1 MEIQNDA
8 RFLAC
13 VCKVLNQAPKGP
25 TQNFESPFVFLKS
38 SIKLPGGLFYFKHIW
53 GEGGGGL
60 MVLNRDGLFEMGAYS
75 V

>member
-38 SIKLPGGLFYFKHIW
+38 SIKLPGGLFYLNTFGGK
-53 GEGGGGL
+53 GGGPNGP
-60 MVLNRDGLFEMGAYS
+60 
-75 V
+75 